1 MTTSDKKSIK
11 YFFVGP
17 PKTGTTWIY
26 EVLKN
31 HVDISLSNQTKELE
45 FFNKNY
51 DKGITWYHNAFD
63 LNGRKS
69 CDISTSYFTSHKA
82 CKRIKKYNPE
92 AKIIITIRNP
102 VNRLIS
108 HYKHNIRFGII
119 KKKPILKAI
128 ADHPNLVEN
137 SLYSKYIRM
146 WISNFGVQNVLVL
159 PLEMLSDQSQLYIN
173 KLEKFMNVKIELNES
188 RTSEQVNY
196 ASQPK
201 NYFLARSLR
210 KMRKKLNDLGL
221 HAVVRVAK
229 KAGLKKV
236 FYEGG
241 KEIEMNPDDIK
252 SLVNLFFS
260 DVRNLQTLDIPDH
273 IIKEYLVK
281 SHAGK

>member
-31 HVDISLSNQTKELE
+31 HGDINLSNQTKELE

-51 DKGITWYHNAFD
+51 DKGISWYHNAID
-63 LNGRKS
+63 SKGSKS
-69 CDISTSYFTSHKA
+69 CDISTSYFTSEKA

-92 AKIIITIRNP
+92 GKIIITIRDP
-102 VNRLIS
+102 VKRLIS

-119 KKKPILKAI
+119 KKKSIRTAI
-128 ADHPNLVEN
+128 SDHPNLVEN
-137 SLYSKYIRM
+137 SLYSKYIHM
-146 WISNFGVQNVLVL
+146 WISYFGVQNVLVL
-159 PLEMLSDQSQLYIN
+159 PLEMLSGKSQWYIN
-173 KLEKFMNVKIELNES
+173 KLENFMNITIELNES
-188 RTSEQVNY
+188 RTSEQINY

-210 KMRKKLNDLGL
+210 RMRKKLNDIGL

-229 KAGLKKV
+229 NAGLKKI
-236 FYEGG
+236 FFEGG
-241 KEIEMNPDDIK
+241 KEIEMNQDDIS
-252 SLVNLFFS
+252 SLEKLFQSDIKNLES
-260 DVRNLQTLDIPDH
+260 LNIPDH
-273 IIKEYLVK
+273 IISEYLES
-281 SHAGK
+281 SHAGN